1 MPKTSYPTKYYNSTT
16 KDLSPLHQN
25 DTVRLH
31 TGRSWSTKARIID
44 NDKNGPR
51 SYNVETENGTV
62 LKRNR
67 RDLMRTKE
75 TFYPSP
81 DYDQLE
87 LPQVVSNKDKPQPL
101 ENTNEHE
108 QYKTRYGRT
117 VKRPHRFGYDP

>member
-1 MPKTSYPTKYYNSTT
+1 
-16 KDLSPLHQN
+16 
-25 DTVRLH
+25 
-31 TGRSWSTKARIID
+31 
-44 NDKNGPR
+44 
-51 SYNVETENGTV
+51 
-62 LKRNR
+62 
-67 RDLMRTKE
+67 MRTKE

-101 ENTNEHE
+101 ENTNEHD